1 MATRKIDNQGNASGT
16 PEQTHP
22 NYVRVNVH
30 GKAEAPKVRGATVKH
45 VPPHDGDVIAK

>member
-1 MATRKIDNQGNASGT
+1 MATRKIDNRGNASGT

-30 GKAEAPKVRGATVKH
+30 GKAEAPKVPGATVKH
-45 VPPHDGDVIAK
+45 VPTHDGDVIAK